1 MALRNPP
8 PSVPG
13 AGVSCVS
20 KFQSRAA
27 NPLENKTTKI
37 HNNTVKPKPM
47 ASMEVTMPQA
57 LAKRRRRYKASFM
70 FIAMSEPLGFFSPV
84 DHDFGEGQDHES
96 DHEQQKAER
105 EK

>member
-1 MALRNPP
+1 
-8 PSVPG
+8 
-13 AGVSCVS
+13 
-20 KFQSRAA
+20 
-27 NPLENKTTKI
+27 
-37 HNNTVKPKPM
+37 
-47 ASMEVTMPQA
+47 
-57 LAKRRRRYKASFM
+57 M